1 MALRNSK
8 KIKNCSCGC
17 VKGKVRD
24 NNEDNFYFAGQYL
37 EPDSEGLEASI
48 SESIDLM
55 KDDKRGHLFAVF
67 DGMGGGQHGEI
78 ASYEA
83 AKCLSEYI
91 QRYEESG
98 VTLDVFMLETL
109 CKKLNERVYAAGV
122 QKGASVMGT
131 TIAAMYFRDDKQWSC
146 NVGDSRC
153 YSYHPAQGLKPLTHD
168 HSLVQEMVDNGEITP
183 EEAFCHPDGN
193 IITRGLGDF
202 GSEVNPDFVVHPV
215 KGNETLMLCS
225 DGLCGYCVDKDLE
238 ACMDKNYTDT
248 ANCCNSL
255 LQQALDV
262 GGYHCDISDI
272 YLLISVYIS
281 ICKTITIK
289 CFYTLLFTVEIYK
302 ECC

>member
-91 QRYEESG
+91 QRYEKSG

-153 YSYHPAQGLKPLTHD
+153 YRLRGGVLEKLSEDHVEGMYSIGRTKKNKKPGLIQYLGMD
-168 HSLVQEMVDNGEITP
+168 P
-183 EEAFCHPDGN
+183 EEILLEPTIHCSD
-193 IITRGLGDF
+193 LQKGD
-202 GSEVNPDFVVHPV
+202 
-215 KGNETLMLCS
+215 TYLLCS
-225 DGLCGYCVDKDLE
+225 DGLTDMVTE
-238 ACMDKNYTDT
+238 ADI
-248 ANCCNSL
+248 ASL
-255 LQQALDV
+255 LNKAADAEEATAGLVELALEN
-262 GGYHCDISDI
+262 GGKDNITAI
-272 YLLISVYIS
+272 V
-281 ICKTITIK
+281 CK
-289 CFYTLLFTVEIYK
+289 C
-302 ECC
+302 